1 MFSSESLRDKA
12 LLALEEAV
20 VETRYGTARRS
31 IALRFALAYLY
42 ALAPKGGQAQDRGP
56 FDELWKALGR
66 AKTPWS
72 FTMAD
77 SALSGLYRAIGVPR
91 DDEVA
96 MDMWRRAEA
105 ETAQGE
111 AKRGAVGLRG
121 PFIRLKPD

>member
-20 VETRYGTARRS
+20 IETRYGSARRS
-31 IALRFALAYLY
+31 IALRFALAYLF
-42 ALAPKGGQAQDRGP
+42 ASAPTDAKAVDRGP

-77 SALSGLYRAIGVPR
+77 SALSGLYRAIGVDR
-91 DDEVA
+91 DDELA
-96 MDMWRRAEA
+96 MAMWRRAEA
-105 ETAQGE
+105 ARKKAMAEE
-111 AKRGAVGLRG
+111 RR
-121 PFIRLKPD
+121 